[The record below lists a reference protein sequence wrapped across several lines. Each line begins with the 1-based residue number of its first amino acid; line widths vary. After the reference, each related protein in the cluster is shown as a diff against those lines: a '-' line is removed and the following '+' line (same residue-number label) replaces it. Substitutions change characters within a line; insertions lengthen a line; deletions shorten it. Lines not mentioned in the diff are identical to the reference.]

1 MHFQCL
7 NMQCV
12 NSLEDVIHDL
22 LPLNTDTLYICTACV
37 CIPFIFMCIAN
48 IRYQA
53 QLEDLQQQVERQN
66 AKLSMKDKES
76 GDLKKR

>member
-1 MHFQCL
+1 M
-7 NMQCV
+7 CV
-12 NSLEDVIHDL
+12 HTIYYL
-22 LPLNTDTLYICTACV
+22 
-37 CIPFIFMCIAN
+37 CIAN

-66 AKLSMKDKES
+66 AKLSMKDKEF